1 MIVSDEFRLNEN
13 RQEILSSLSDDFPYT
28 CLEVELDHLIGRSW
42 HWHTALEIDYVM
54 SGTYCLQTPDHTFL
68 LHPGDV
74 AFINSQVIH
83 DARAQEDNCRL
94 YAQMF
99 DSMFLSGMYGSRME
113 RKYLHP
119 VLNCQPLDVW
129 VFRADNAE
137 DFPAISA
144 VMELIHLN
152 RAGEFDCEFR
162 IRSLLSELWCILL
175 NATDD
180 FRSQKFSS
188 GSRAA
193 DAEKLRTMVSFIHAR
208 YMEDIQVSD
217 IAQSA
222 GISSRGCSRCFQR
235 AIGTSPMSFLNRHR
249 LRIAAQM
256 LRNTDSSVLDI
267 SERCGFSSV
276 SYFGKLFRE
285 MFGCTPL
292 RYRKGEQ

>member
-13 RQEILSSLSDDFPYT
+13 RQEILSSLSEDFPYT

-68 LHPGDV
+68 LHPGNV

-83 DARAQEDNCRL
+83 DARAQEDQCRL

-99 DSMFLSGMYGSRME
+99 DSVFLSGMYGSRME
-113 RKYLHP
+113 RKYLQP

-129 VFRADNAE
+129 IFRADNAE
-137 DFPAISA
+137 DFPIISA
-144 VMELIHLN
+144 VMKLIHLN
-152 RAGEFDCEFR
+152 RTGDFNAEFR
-162 IRSLLSELWCILL
+162 IRSLLSELWCMLL
-175 NATDD
+175 KATED
-180 FRSQKFSS
+180 FRSQNFSS

-193 DAEKLRTMVSFIHAR
+193 DAEKLRTMVSFIHTR

-217 IAQSA
+217 IAKSA

-235 AIGTSPMSFLNRHR
+235 AMGTSPMSFLNKHR

-267 SERCGFSSV
+267 SESCGFSSV

-292 RYRKGEQ
+292 RYRKGEA